1 MTSVISVD
9 AMGGDNGLTVTIP
22 ACIRFLNEFADA
34 SLVLSGDEESIK
46 KALDTDLERFESRIR
61 VVHATQIVEMD
72 EQPQIAM
79 RKRASSMRLAINEVK
94 DGSAHAVV
102 SAGNTGALMATAR
115 YVLRTLDGIDRP
127 AIAKMMPTVSGE
139 VCVLDLGANVECD
152 PVHLLQ
158 FGVMGSQLMKAVSG
172 KQNPVVGI
180 LNIGSEEIKGNE
192 TVKKAAELLRKTDLN
207 FCGNVEGNDIFKGIV
222 DVVVTDG
229 FTGNVALKTTEGV
242 AKMIGSFLKEEF
254 SRNIITKLIAVLSF
268 PVLKRLKN
276 RVDPSKYNGA
286 ILLGLNGLVVKSH
299 GGTDV
304 DGFYYALL
312 QAYHESQANVI
323 KVMQEYLA
331 NNKNIFDQSIDLT
344 EFKDLQS
351 L

>member
-46 KALDTDLERFESRIR
+46 KALGTDLERFESRIR
-61 VVHATQIVEMD
+61 IVHATQLVEMD

-254 SRNIITKLIAVLSF
+254 SRNIITKLIAVLSL

-299 GGTDV
+299 GGTDI

-323 KVMQEYLA
+323 QVMQDYLA
-331 NNKNIFDQSIDLT
+331 NNKHIFDSSIDLT

>member
-46 KALDTDLERFESRIR
+46 KALGVDLERFGSRIR
-61 VVHATQIVEMD
+61 IVHATQLVEMD
-72 EQPQIAM
+72 EQPQVAM

-207 FCGNVEGNDIFKGIV
+207 FCGNVEGNDIFKGVV

-323 KVMQEYLA
+323 QVMQDYLA
-331 NNKNIFDQSIDLT
+331 NNKHIFDLSIDLT